1 MSRSPWAP
9 LGPRSTVARSG
20 SRALPRSAAR
30 SASVLAVLAL
40 AASATTACSPGGGG
54 TEATDG
60 AGCEQLEAYGTV
72 AQGQTVTVG
81 TVFSGNEAAR
91 FEASLARFEECTGID
106 VVHSG
111 SDQLESV
118 LRDAA
123 ASGSPSADPSLPD
136 LAVVPQSGL
145 VTELIDAGAV
155 SALPDTVGANIE
167 LGWDRAWSDVGAVD
181 GTLYAAP
188 LMASVKSFVWYSP
201 AAFEASGYQVP
212 RTWEELVE
220 LTDQVVADHPDG
232 AVTPWCM
239 GVADGE
245 ATGWPAT
252 DWLEDALLA
261 TQGTGAFDSWAD
273 HEAPLDSDS
282 AVEALDAVGDLVL
295 ADGHVPG
302 GRAAAATTTVEEA
315 GQQLVS
321 GTCLMLHASSSY
333 ETVLPTGTL
342 VTDANGEHG
351 VKVSP
356 TTTASA
362 APTTGQGGPA
372 AEQGSPAAT
381 GTASAQASPTVAVPG
396 AVSAF
401 LLPSRGDDD
410 GGTPVLVG
418 GDYLVAL
425 RTSEAAVAVMGY
437 LTSAEWAQERVELGG
452 MASANR
458 GVDASDIE
466 SDVAR
471 RATELLQ
478 SRQTVIRLDGSDTM
492 PSAVGTDALWTA
504 LTQWTAGE
512 LSSEEALAQAEEA
525 WPSD

>member
-1 MSRSPWAP
+1 MERSPRVP
-9 LGPRSTVARSG
+9 LGPRPTVARPG
-20 SRALPRSAAR
+20 VRPAAASARVAVR
-30 SASVLAVLAL
+30 SASVLAALAL
-40 AASATTACSPGGGG
+40 AASVTTACSPGGADDATGG
-54 TEATDG
+54 G
-60 AGCEQLEAYGTV
+60 GCEQFEAYGTT
-72 AQGQTVTVG
+72 AQGATVTVG
-81 TVFSGNEAAR
+81 TVFTGNEAAR
-91 FEASLARFEECTGID
+91 FEASLAHFEECTGID

-111 SDQLESV
+111 SDQLETV
-118 LRDAA
+118 LRAA
-123 ASGSPSADPSLPD
+123 ADAGSATADPTLPD

-145 VTELIDAGAV
+145 VTELVDTGVV
-155 SALPDTVGANIE
+155 SPLPDTVGANIE

-212 RTWEELVE
+212 RTWEELVD

-232 AVTPWCM
+232 AVTPWCL

-245 ATGWPAT
+245 ATGWPVT

-261 TQGTGAFDSWAD
+261 TRGTGAFDDWAD
-273 HEAPLDSDS
+273 HETPLDSAP

-302 GRAAAATTTVEEA
+302 GREAAVATTVEEA

-321 GTCLMLHASSSY
+321 GRCLMLHASSSY
-333 ETVLPTGTL
+333 ETVLPAGTL
-342 VTDANGEHG
+342 VTDPNGERG
-351 VKVSP
+351 VKVTP
-356 TTTASA
+356 TTTAA
-362 APTTGQGGPA
+362 A
-372 AEQGSPAAT
+372 AAT
-381 GTASAQASPTVAVPG
+381 SQSPQAEATASPEAQSSPTVMVPG

-401 LLPSRGDDD
+401 LLPSKGDED

-418 GDYLVAL
+418 GDYLVSL
-425 RTSEAAVAVMGY
+425 RTSEAADAVMEY
-437 LTSAEWAQERVELGG
+437 LTSAAWAQERVELGG

-458 GVDASDIE
+458 GVDASDID